1 MLGFSSFAPSHFSP
15 NGPGTTATAVVTV
28 QHGSF
33 CVTPSASRCRLPR
46 LATDSL
52 HQYIDEQKPSTDPM
66 STTLTVSSSSS
77 SPSSPSSP
85 SSSSSPS
92 PSQTY
97 SHGDAVSS
105 LSRRSFLSHLSRTL
119 VVITGGALL
128 GEGTAT
134 AMLQQSDRTARAD
147 AISSQLTAYR
157 DLPKGFTILRP
168 NGWNEFEGLQD
179 NYDIKWQDVIQP
191 LEFITV
197 LTSPVSSD
205 RGLSDL
211 GTVDN
216 VGQKLAKS
224 RDAELVN
231 ASERS
236 IDGVPAYV
244 FEMKREQAH
253 QITLLCVSKMKLY
266 SVNVSASERRWTK
279 REKLLRAVVNSFKP
293 KL

>member
-1 MLGFSSFAPSHFSP
+1 
-15 NGPGTTATAVVTV
+15 
-28 QHGSF
+28 
-33 CVTPSASRCRLPR
+33 
-46 LATDSL
+46 
-52 HQYIDEQKPSTDPM
+52 
-66 STTLTVSSSSS
+66 
-77 SPSSPSSP
+77 
-85 SSSSSPS
+85 
-92 PSQTY
+92 
-97 SHGDAVSS
+97 
-105 LSRRSFLSHLSRTL
+105 
-119 VVITGGALL
+119 
-128 GEGTAT
+128 
-134 AMLQQSDRTARAD
+134 MLQQSDRTARAD